1 MYIYIYH
8 IYKFYAFI
16 LCILFKK
23 YNSTTRL
30 IREKRYLHTLIPSV
44 PLPVTNTFNF
54 FSCYFY
60 LPPGV

>member
-1 MYIYIYH
+1 MPL
-8 IYKFYAFI
+8 FYAFF
-16 LCILFKK
+16 LKK